1 MYIYFIIFIIILV
14 SSFFKKYDLN
24 NNRTLRRNYCIG
36 VTLVLILL
44 SGMRHEYI
52 GADTPMYKYIF
63 YDIESNSNSLI
74 ETDAEVGFYY
84 LMRYFGKF
92 AGYQMFLML
101 VACLSIIPVGFIIYS
116 YSQNVCLSFLIF
128 YSSILFQT
136 LEFAAE
142 RQAIAFGFVM
152 MAYYYIMQRKLVL
165 YLLCF
170 ALAFFFH
177 RSCVIFIPCYWLYN
191 LEIKKKTITIWGI
204 CLLISFVCA
213 SIVFQYLVR
222 FWRIDYSLSE
232 EIAGGE
238 RLFLLTC
245 VFALIGFF
253 RYKDYSNHINVRL
266 PLIIYSISPL
276 LWPIFNVNPALS
288 RLQFYFE
295 FFLALYVPNY
305 LYMSPNGKIKKI
317 IYFITLFLMLYVLF
331 NMRTSS
337 VYYPY
342 RFYWE

>member
-1 MYIYFIIFIIILV
+1 MYIYFVIFIMLFLS
-14 SSFFKKYDLN
+14 SSFFKKDDLN
-24 NNRTLRRNYCIG
+24 KNRTLRRNYCIS
-36 VTLVLILL
+36 VTFVLILL
-44 SGMRHEYI
+44 SGLRHEYI

-63 YDIESNSNSLI
+63 YDIEKTALI
-74 ETDAEVGFYY
+74 ETDAEVGFFY

-128 YSSILFQT
+128 YSSILFQS

-152 MAYYYIMQRKLVL
+152 IAYHFIMQRKLVL

-204 CLLISFVCA
+204 CLLFFFATGTVL
-213 SIVFQYLVR
+213 FPYLVNL
-222 FWRIDYSLSE
+222 WRTEYGLYE
-232 EIAGGE
+232 GGAGGE
-238 RLFLLTC
+238 RMFLLTC
-245 VFALIGFF
+245 VFVLMGFF
-253 RYKDYSNHINVRL
+253 LYKDYSNHINVRL
-266 PLIIYSISPL
+266 PLLIFSISPL
-276 LWPIFNVNPALS
+276 LWPILNINPALY
-288 RLQFYFE
+288 RLQFYFD

-305 LYMSPNGKIKKI
+305 LYMSTNKNMKKI

-331 NMRTSS
+331 NMRTSY